1 MTVQFLILKRSTSIK
16 IAQASPTCYEGSDP
30 LPNEISD
37 FDTIREAFIEYV
49 NRESTILQLDDF
61 SKDEYGGR
69 YIGYDC
75 GYKTEERR
83 DIFLSA
89 GLAFDNGNISNGII
103 AASLVIRS
111 TSEYFESHYKKLE
124 SCKTEIEKT
133 FSLENIKF
141 KKVGGTHRLSMEK
154 FHVDLS
160 LRENWD
166 TEFQWLRENLER
178 LFWVLRLHDTIQ
190 ITEVPSLIQTQS

>member
-1 MTVQFLILKRSTSIK
+1 MLKRSTSMEV
-16 IAQASPTCYEGSDP
+16 AQSSPTCSEGSDP

-37 FDTIREAFIEYV
+37 FNTIREAFIEYV
-49 NRESTILQLDDF
+49 NRGSTILQLDDF

-75 GYKTEERR
+75 GYKAEEHR

-124 SCKTEIEKT
+124 SRKTEIEKT

-141 KKVGGTHRLSMEK
+141 KKVGSTHRLSMEK
-154 FHVDLS
+154 FHVNLS

-178 LFWVLRLHDTIQ
+178 LFWVLRLHDTIW
-190 ITEVPSLIQTQS
+190 ITRDDNIPRRQM